1 MPPLAALYSTVDKTS
16 TKATTLNYAALYT
29 YYKVYIGPKRLLW
42 PAFYS
47 ALGEGQVG
55 RGQIGRPVAKN
66 IQDWQ

>member
-1 MPPLAALYSTVDKTS
+1 MPPLAALYSTVDT
-16 TKATTLNYAALYT
+16 TKTLNYAALYI
-29 YYKVYIGPKRLLW
+29 YYKVYIGPKRLPW